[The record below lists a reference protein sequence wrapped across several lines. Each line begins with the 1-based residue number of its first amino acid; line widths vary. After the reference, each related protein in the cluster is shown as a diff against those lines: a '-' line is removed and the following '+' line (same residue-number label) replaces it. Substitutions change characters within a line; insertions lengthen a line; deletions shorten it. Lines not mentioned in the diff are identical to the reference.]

1 MKLICELN
9 DKIVLGQDGLSSA
22 IPRKTARAIVKNN
35 NGLYAVMH
43 SLKFGLY
50 SLPGGGVEESEEIIT
65 ALHREVMEETGC
77 SCDKVEELGMVC
89 ENRASLDYTQINY
102 YFVVHTEHIGET
114 HLTDNEINN
123 KTRLEWHTWNE
134 MVSLINGQEFDR
146 VQQKYLKARDV
157 AALNEYRKRII
168 LD

>member
-1 MKLICELN
+1 MKLIYELN
-9 DKIVLGQDGLSSA
+9 DKNILGQDGLSSA

-50 SLPGGGVEESEEIIT
+50 SLPGRSVEENEEIIT

-89 ENRASLDYTQINY
+89 
-102 YFVVHTEHIGET
+102 
-114 HLTDNEINN
+114 
-123 KTRLEWHTWNE
+123 
-134 MVSLINGQEFDR
+134 
-146 VQQKYLKARDV
+146 
-157 AALNEYRKRII
+157 
-168 LD
+168 